1 MNKETFKI
9 GLTITLLAALISAG
23 HPARAATPETA
34 PQTEIGVISGS
45 VARSTF
51 TLAVVDREP
60 KAAISQLPNDQ
71 RHIYY
76 FTELKGMAG
85 QTATHRWIHDGQ
97 TMAEVK
103 FNVGAPRWRVWSS
116 KTLMPSWTGTWTVS
130 VLNEL
135 GQEIYSESFE
145 YVEADAG
152 SAN

>member
-1 MNKETFKI
+1 MNKDAFNI
-9 GLTITLLAALISAG
+9 GITITLLATLISG
-23 HPARAATPETA
+23 GNLARAATPEAMPETN
-34 PQTEIGVISGS
+34 IGVISGS

-51 TLAVVDREP
+51 TQAVVNREP
-60 KAAISQLPNDQ
+60 KEPINELSNAQ

-85 QTATHRWIHDGQ
+85 QTATHRWIYDGQ

-103 FNVGAPRWRVWSS
+103 FDVGAPRWRVWSS
-116 KTLMPSWTGTWTVS
+116 KTLMPEWTGTWTVS

-145 YVEADAG
+145 YINAATD
-152 SAN
+152 